1 MPAPPPAMRFVA
13 AEAGFLPAGPAVVF
27 ADMVAGFGVGV
38 CSWSWRYCWCCSC
51 ESLLMSKSLCLESP
65 IPSIPVDSLGVFIVL
80 FIPLGE
86 IARPNETMRGKV
98 R

>member
-1 MPAPPPAMRFVA
+1 MLGLVLGCVRGVGGIVGA
-13 AEAGFLPAGPAVVF
+13 AHASSLLCVFEVSVVF
-27 ADMVAGFGVGV
+27 G
-38 CSWSWRYCWCCSC
+38 
-51 ESLLMSKSLCLESP
+51 EQP